1 MFGCCGSIRLLGW
14 WLRIWPLVFLV
25 SHVYIFCALVDTVPE
40 HLMLAGHFP
49 LVLEVADSRVAVVRV
64 PRARIRMMDLKDGIL
79 LTLLCV

>member
-1 MFGCCGSIRLLGW
+1 MAVEVLAAGILINSVL
-14 WLRIWPLVFLV
+14 
-25 SHVYIFCALVDTVPE
+25 IFYVIVGIIPE
-40 HLMLAGHFP
+40 QFTLAGHFP